1 MKYLPMLAVRGDES
15 VLDSDKHIFEPKMDG
30 TRCVAEIGEDIK
42 LFNRRQKN
50 ITKRYPEI
58 VDDLKNFDK
67 VILDGEIICYNNGM
81 PDFYR
86 LQQREHVESELIIE
100 MRAKL
105 MPATY
110 VVFDIL
116 EWNGKEMIKK
126 PLMERKEVLEEIW
139 INGKHLESIF
149 YTENGSELWKNVK
162 KLELEGVMAKEKDS
176 HYYPGE
182 RRKEWIKIKN
192 IKSIDVVIVGYTSI
206 KREIS
211 SLGMGLYDENGDLLY
226 IGKVGTGFDE
236 KTMELI
242 KNKLKEVEKP
252 TVKNYE
258 NAPNNMRWVLPEIVA
273 EIEYLEKTG
282 RNEVRSPSF
291 KRLRDDKEARECPIS
306 QLK

>member
-1 MKYLPMLAVRGDES
+1 MK
-15 VLDSDKHIFEPKMDG
+15 
-30 TRCVAEIGEDIK
+30 
-42 LFNRRQKN
+42 
-50 ITKRYPEI
+50 
-58 VDDLKNFDK
+58 
-67 VILDGEIICYNNGM
+67 
-81 PDFYR
+81 
-86 LQQREHVESELIIE
+86 
-100 MRAKL
+100 
-105 MPATY
+105 
-110 VVFDIL
+110 
-116 EWNGKEMIKK
+116 GKEMIRK
-126 PLMERKEVLEEIW
+126 PLMERKEILEEIW

-162 KLELEGVMAKEKDS
+162 KLELEGVMAKEKNS

-182 RRKEWIKIKN
+182 RRKERIKIKN
-192 IKSIDVVIVGYTSI
+192 IKSVDVVIVGYTSI

-258 NAPNNMRWVLPEIVA
+258 NAPDNMIWVLPEIVA

-282 RNEVRSPSF
+282 RNELRSPSF
-291 KRLRDDKEARECPIS
+291 KRLRDDKEARECLIS